1 MNLGDVLLL
10 GLFALFATLWVWLG
24 PKMGVG
30 G

>member
-10 GLFALFATLWVWLG
+10 GFFVLFTVLWVWLG